1 MMITNARMNVCIVS
15 KSMIHGS

>member
-15 KSMIHGS
+15 KSMMHGS